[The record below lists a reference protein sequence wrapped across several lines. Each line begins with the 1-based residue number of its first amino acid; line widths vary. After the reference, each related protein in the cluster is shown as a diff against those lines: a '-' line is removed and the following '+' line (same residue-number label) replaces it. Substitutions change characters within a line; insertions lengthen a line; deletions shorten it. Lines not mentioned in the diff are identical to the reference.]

1 MSASPPFESTNTLLP
16 KGEKVP
22 EDAQAHKDELNRIT
36 KYVSDLQEKVK
47 TECDNFSEVS
57 LGLQQ
62 NKKVSNVDDDFI
74 LSPQF
79 RTSSSGPST
88 RLASRSLLPGCHRPR
103 SPPPTDFQSPLTWL
117 RPMLCPTRFTA
128 STRLVSITSRF
139 LRPQMPLPRR

>member
-1 MSASPPFESTNTLLP
+1 MPFFQ
-16 KGEKVP
+16 GEKVP

-57 LGLQQ
+57 LCLQQ
-62 NKKVSNVDDDFI
+62 NKTKHIVSNIDDDFI
-74 LSPQF
+74 LFLQF
-79 RTSSSGPST
+79 RMSSSGPST

-103 SPPPTDFQSPLTWL
+103 LPPPTVFQSHLTWL
-117 RPMLCPTRFTA
+117 RPTLCPTRFTA
-128 STRLVSITSRF
+128 STRLAWITSRF